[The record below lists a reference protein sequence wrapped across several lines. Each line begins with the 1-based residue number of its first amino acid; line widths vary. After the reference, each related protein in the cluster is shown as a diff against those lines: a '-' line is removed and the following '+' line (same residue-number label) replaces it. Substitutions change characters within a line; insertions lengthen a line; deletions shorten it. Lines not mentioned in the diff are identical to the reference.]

1 MIAHGQETK
10 LEPGKAVERE
20 IAGGE
25 SHTYQISLTAG
36 QFARF
41 RLEQRAIDAAL
52 ILTAPDGKPL
62 VEMNLTRAGDEESLS
77 LEAAVSGD
85 YRLTVRVGGLA
96 TLRGTY
102 RLEAVVKAAATAR
115 DKQRI
120 AAESLMIESEKLVP
134 QGGKAAPKII
144 ENMQQALAIWREQ
157 NEPSWEAWSLLRIG
171 YAYSDMSQ
179 QEKAIE
185 YLGQGLSLY
194 QAAKNRSGE
203 GESLLRLGVVYIRL
217 TQYEKAFDQLQ
228 RALVI
233 NREVKSRAG
242 EATNAG

>member
-1 MIAHGQETK
+1 M
-10 LEPGKAVERE
+10 
-20 IAGGE
+20 
-25 SHTYQISLTAG
+25 SLTAG

-41 RLEQRAIDAAL
+41 RLDQRAIDVAL

-62 VEMNLTRAGDEESLS
+62 VEMNLTRAGDEESFS
-77 LEAAVSGD
+77 LEAAVPGD

-102 RLEAVVKAAATAR
+102 RLEAVVKAAATAP

-144 ENMQQALAIWREQ
+144 ENMQQALRIWREQ
-157 NEPSWEAWSLLRIG
+157 NEPSFEAWSLLRIA
-171 YAYSDMSQ
+171 YAHSDMSQ

-185 YLGQGLSLY
+185 HLGQGLGLY

-203 GESLLRLGVVYIRL
+203 AEAMAVAVLLGGLH
-217 TQYEKAFDQLQ
+217 
-228 RALVI
+228 
-233 NREVKSRAG
+233 SAG
-242 EATNAG
+242 RVAMR

>member
-1 MIAHGQETK
+1 MLTGKLRWLPLAFCLLCVTAYGQEMK
-10 LEPGKAVERE
+10 LEPGNPVERQ

-25 SHTYQISLTAG
+25 SHIYQINLTAG

-52 ILTAPDGKPL
+52 ILNAPDGKQL

-77 LEAAVSGD
+77 LEAVVSGD
-85 YRLTVRVGGLA
+85 YHLTVRVGGLA

-102 RLEAVVKAAATAR
+102 RLEAVGKAAATAQ

-120 AAESLMIESEKLVP
+120 AAESLMIESDKLFP

-157 NEPSWEAWSLLRIG
+157 NEPSWEA
-171 YAYSDMSQ
+171 
-179 QEKAIE
+179 
-185 YLGQGLSLY
+185 
-194 QAAKNRSGE
+194 
-203 GESLLRLGVVYIRL
+203 
-217 TQYEKAFDQLQ
+217 
-228 RALVI
+228 
-233 NREVKSRAG
+233 
-242 EATNAG
+242 

>member
-1 MIAHGQETK
+1 MKKTLCLLTLIICFVMTVQAGQEPQTLVPSK
-10 LEPGKAVERE
+10 TIERE

-41 RLEQRAIDAAL
+41 RLEQRAIDVAL
-52 ILTAPDGKPL
+52 TLTAPDGKQL

-77 LEAAVSGD
+77 LEAAVNGD
-85 YRLTVRVGGLA
+85 YRLTAKVGGLA

-102 RLEAVVKAAATAR
+102 RLEAVVEAAATTR

-134 QGGKAAPKII
+134 QGGKTAPKII
-144 ENMQQALAIWREQ
+144 ENMQQALRIWREQ

-203 GESLLRLGVVYIRL
+203 GEALLPFRGCVY
-217 TQYEKAFDQLQ
+217 KADS
-228 RALVI
+228 I
-233 NREVKSRAG
+233 
-242 EATNAG
+242 